1 MLDCRC
7 SERKNREDFAWVW
20 SAAATATK
28 LLQLCPTLCD
38 PIDSSPPG
46 SAVSEILQARS
57 LEWVAIFFSNAWKW
71 KVKVKSLSRVWLFET
86 PWTATYQPPLSMGFS
101 RQEYWSGLPLPPP
114 ESDLDPGNSLVSLSQ
129 SVGEHLFLTLTW
141 APRRL
146 SAEELMLS
154 NFGAVEDSWDS
165 FGQQGDQTS
174 QS

>member
-71 KVKVKSLSRVWLFET
+71 KVKVKSVSRVWLFET
-86 PWTATYQPPLSMGFS
+86 PWTAAYQAPPSMGFS
-101 RQEYWSGLPLPPP
+101 RQEYWSGLPLPPL
-114 ESDLDPGNSLVSLSQ
+114 ESDLGPGNSLVSLSQ

-146 SAEELMLS
+146 NAEELMLS